1 MVRVVEG
8 NNYKLRN
15 DLKGNKNLLR
25 VSGRFYF
32 AGSSSQ
38 AGDKITVNV

>member
-32 AGSSSQ
+32 AESSSQ